1 MIQLTQSTPRTPFIK
16 YLITA
21 GPSSNCLCPSHL
33 AQHVHS
39 NTKITSNCKGE
50 AFVTKQLVESS
61 NIATHTSYLHTNTQ
75 LYIILS
81 TIDQLRFQN
90 QLKERRLEKK
100 RQHKCKYQVLKST
113 SFLPIIA
120 ALSNCTYFL
129 L

>member
-61 NIATHTSYLHTNTQ
+61 NIATQTS
-75 LYIILS
+75 
-81 TIDQLRFQN
+81 
-90 QLKERRLEKK
+90 
-100 RQHKCKYQVLKST
+100 YQVLKST